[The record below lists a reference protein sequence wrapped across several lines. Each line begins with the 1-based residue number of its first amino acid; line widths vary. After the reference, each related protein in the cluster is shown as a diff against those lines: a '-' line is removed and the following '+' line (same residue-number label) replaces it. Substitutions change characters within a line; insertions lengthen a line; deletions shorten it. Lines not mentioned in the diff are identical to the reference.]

1 MAFRSGR
8 KGMRGLNMNSTF
20 HHLRWGCFLLLLFFT
35 MSCSQNQAF
44 VKSTGESEFLQE
56 TARLEKI
63 SREHSDTSVRAQA
76 HLQLAFLYVNY
87 KNPRLNYSRALQE
100 MEAYLS
106 LSPGKAQTVDFQNW
120 LAALREMDH
129 LREDWTEMA
138 EKNQALQNRIDKIQT
153 TLDKTQEA
161 NNKMREAI
169 ERLKTLDRQMEEKR
183 RSIK

>member
-1 MAFRSGR
+1 MI
-8 KGMRGLNMNSTF
+8 STF
-20 HHLRWGCFLLLLFFT
+20 HHFRWGCFLLLLFLT
-35 MSCSQNQAF
+35 ASCGQNQAF
-44 VKSTGESEFLQE
+44 VKLTGESGFIQE
-56 TARLEKI
+56 TVRLEKI

-106 LSPGKAQTVDFQNW
+106 LSPDKSQTVDFQNW
-120 LAALREMDH
+120 LAALREMDQ
-129 LREDWTEMA
+129 LREDWTEMV
-138 EKNQALQNRIDKIQT
+138 EKNQTFQGRIDKLQA
-153 TLDKTQEA
+153 TLDKTQES
-161 NNKMREAI
+161 NNKMKEAI